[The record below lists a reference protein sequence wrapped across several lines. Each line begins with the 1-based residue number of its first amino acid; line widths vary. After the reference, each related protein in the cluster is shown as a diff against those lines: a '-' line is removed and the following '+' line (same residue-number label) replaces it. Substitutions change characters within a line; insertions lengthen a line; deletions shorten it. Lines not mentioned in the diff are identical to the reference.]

1 LFENTPLARRLWT
14 GLDDEH
20 LASIGFVNFAW
31 NALERKFS
39 SLVWVAGG
47 WTQEMGEVVI
57 ASMGNI
63 SLVTLFINLLK
74 QELKKR
80 DDRRIWRQGSQTG
93 LLFDDIRAARNDVI
107 HCFFLCDPTT
117 GVEGYFKPSA
127 RKSTSGE
134 AELRT
139 VAMDRSDIDEL
150 CLAISDCYESI
161 DDLILKIWFRRRL
174 LGGAPNASEEAY
186 DKAVHGWQDPPFDMS
201 RLRSYREKCAK
212 AARRS
217 DAKAGDGRSAET
229 QSAKAKPIVDP
240 SNPPLTEG
248 GSTSAGKALHPTT
261 AASDSF

>member
-1 LFENTPLARRLWT
+1 MFENTPLARRLWT

-39 SLVWVAGG
+39 SLVWVVGG

-57 ASMGNI
+57 ASMGNV

-80 DDRRIWRQGSQTG
+80 DDRRIWIQGSMTG
-93 LLFDDIRAARNDVI
+93 LLFDDIRAARNDMI
-107 HCFFLCDPTT
+107 HCFFHCDPTT

-139 VAMDRSDIDEL
+139 VAMARSDIDEL
-150 CLAISDCYESI
+150 CFAISDCYESI
-161 DDLILKIWFRRRL
+161 DDLVLKIWFRRRL
-174 LGGAPNASEEAY
+174 IESEADASEEAY
-186 DKAVHGWQDPPFDMS
+186 SKAIHGWQDPPFDIR
-201 RLRSYREKCAK
+201 RLKAHREKHAK
-212 AARRS
+212 AS
-217 DAKAGDGRSAET
+217 RSAEGLSERRRAGET
-229 QSAKAKPIVDP
+229 RPARTKAVVDRPQAFLKEDVSAP
-240 SNPPLTEG
+240 SMDAPSPPAVRPSL
-248 GSTSAGKALHPTT
+248 
-261 AASDSF
+261 

>member
-57 ASMGNI
+57 ASLGNV

-74 QELKKR
+74 QELKRR
-80 DDRRIWRQGSQTG
+80 DDRRMWRQGSQTG

-107 HCFFLCDPTT
+107 HCFFLCDPTS

-139 VAMDRSDIDEL
+139 VAMAKNDLDEL
-150 CLAISDCYESI
+150 CFAISDCYESI

-174 LGGAPNASEEAY
+174 LESAPHASAEAY
-186 DKAVHGWQDPPFDMS
+186 EKAVYGWQDPPFDIR
-201 RLRSYREKCAK
+201 RLKTYREKRIQSMRSAGAEPAADAYREFLEEEASSPTKNTPLEK
-212 AARRS
+212 AARQAR
-217 DAKAGDGRSAET
+217 
-229 QSAKAKPIVDP
+229 
-240 SNPPLTEG
+240 
-248 GSTSAGKALHPTT
+248 
-261 AASDSF
+261 